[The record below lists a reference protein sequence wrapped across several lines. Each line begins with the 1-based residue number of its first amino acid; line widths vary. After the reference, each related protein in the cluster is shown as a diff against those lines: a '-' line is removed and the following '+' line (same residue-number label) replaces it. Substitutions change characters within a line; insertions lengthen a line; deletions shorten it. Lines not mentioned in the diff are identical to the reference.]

1 MKFPNV
7 RAAVVTAGAMAA
19 ALFPVTPAHAVT
31 HSSLHCEKGTAVC
44 AELQDSEEV
53 FGEGVYIGHDE
64 PSLLFYSNQPG
75 SGNRMKAEL
84 TLPTDPRPV
93 PKNGRSLTSSFTLPS
108 GSAWHCATPT

>member
-44 AELQDSEEV
+44 AELQDSEEA
-53 FGEGVYIGHDE
+53 FGEGVYVGHDE
-64 PSLLFYSNQPG
+64 PSLLFYSKHPG
-75 SGNRMKAEL
+75 AGNRMSYQL
-84 TLPTDPRPV
+84 TLPTDPAPDPANAFNFELRP
-93 PKNGRSLTSSFTLPS
+93 
-108 GSAWHCATPT
+108 A